1 MTDRFMVSQALW
13 IASNEMGAIY
23 NPRAIIDDGSMY
35 NFTTMIGRGE
45 GTIYN
50 CSVIIQRN
58 GGLYDSDL

>member
-1 MTDRFMVSQALW
+1 
-13 IASNEMGAIY
+13 MGTIY
-23 NPRAIIDDGSMY
+23 NLRAIIDDRYMY
-35 NFTTMIGRGE
+35 NFTTIIHQGE

>member
-1 MTDRFMVSQALW
+1 MTDTFIISQGLW
-13 IASNEMGAIY
+13 IKSNEMGAIY
-23 NPRAIIDDGSMY
+23 NPRAIIDDGYMY
-35 NFTTMIGRGE
+35 NFTTIIHKGE